1 MNIIISTILVKGIR
15 RHGAK
20 KKINGAMFDPLD
32 PLAGNTYEFWNGFGL
47 CDTMIR
53 HQILV
58 LLAQA
63 MTQKPP

>member
-1 MNIIISTILVKGIR
+1 MNTIRSTILVKAIR
-15 RHGAK
+15 GNGAK
-20 KKINGAMFDPLD
+20 SKINGAMLD

-53 HQILV
+53 HDILV

-63 MTQKPP
+63 MTNNLP